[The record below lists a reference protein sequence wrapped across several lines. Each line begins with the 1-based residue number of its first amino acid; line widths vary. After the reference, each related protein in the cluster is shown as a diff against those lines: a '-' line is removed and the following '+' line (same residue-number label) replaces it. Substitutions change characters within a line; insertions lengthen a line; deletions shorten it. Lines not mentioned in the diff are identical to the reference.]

1 MSHVSYDISSQVEEI
16 LQEVEIDSPSV
27 CVTNLINTLF
37 NALQLY
43 ESMGVLTEHIT
54 KVRRCVLLIGNK

>member
-1 MSHVSYDISSQVEEI
+1 MFPISSQVEEI

-54 KVRRCVLLIGNK
+54 KVRHCVLLIGNK